1 MKKSKVTEYQQ
12 YSAFSGKPAECQHHC
27 IWGSYHKLA
36 DEDGLLIGL
45 TNAEHNM
52 SSEGTIN
59 QIHGNPAAEHLSRM
73 LGQAIWE
80 RNYLIKQLEL
90 PFEGEE
96 EAFER
101 VSNECREAFR
111 KRYHISFL

>member
-1 MKKSKVTEYQQ
+1 MKKSKVTEYNQ
-12 YSAFSGKPAECQHHC
+12 YSSFSGKPAECQHHL
-27 IWGSYHKLA
+27 IWGSYHKMA
-36 DEDGLLIGL
+36 DEDGLIIGL
-45 TNAEHNM
+45 LNKEHNF
-52 SSEGTIN
+52 SDNGTIN
-59 QIHGNPAAEHLSRM
+59 QIHHNPAAEKLSRM

-111 KRYHISFL
+111 KRYGQSFL